1 MRNTSSHLP
10 GRVVGLPAPH
20 LMGARLPQGNS
31 GQVGGA
37 NTYRPMPIQ
46 QTPTHDQL
54 MHTRMTMNQ
63 TALAAV
69 GQTTAAAL
77 VRPTQAEIQSRILP
91 SLQSQMPRSQ
101 SVPRAA
107 TPPSL
112 QRAPPHLQPLS
123 VPPAAPS
130 TPQAGSSD
138 GLPPDLPVDENWCP
152 TGQMRGSL
160 TGNAYNSAILR
171 YQPAQARPSSTAG
184 ARRPH

>member
-10 GRVVGLPAPH
+10 SRVVGPPAPH
-20 LMGARLPQGNS
+20 LMGALLPPGNS
-31 GQVGGA
+31 GQAGGA

-77 VRPTQAEIQSRILP
+77 VRPIQAEIQSRILP
-91 SLQSQMPRSQ
+91 TLQSQAPRSQ

-112 QRAPPHLQPLS
+112 QRAPPHLQPPS